1 LAFDY
6 PQAAAM
12 TSAPAVIDADA
23 VIDAAWFGTHPGR
36 TCYARASGG
45 WVPVVRQVTQ
55 GRDQP
60 PVLLRVWGQFE
71 RIPEDE
77 GSCIAL
83 V

>member
-1 LAFDY
+1 VL
-6 PQAAAM
+6 
-12 TSAPAVIDADA
+12 
-23 VIDAAWFGTHPGR
+23 
-36 TCYARASGG
+36 
-45 WVPVVRQVTQ
+45 VVRQVTQ